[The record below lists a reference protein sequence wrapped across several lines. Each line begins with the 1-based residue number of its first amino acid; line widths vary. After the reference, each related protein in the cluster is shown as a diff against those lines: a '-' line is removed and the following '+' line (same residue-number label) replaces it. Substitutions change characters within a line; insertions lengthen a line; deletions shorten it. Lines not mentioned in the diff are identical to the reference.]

1 VFYFLNIFIFSSY
14 ILKKLTSQ
22 EYNKACLPALT
33 FGPKGPGI
41 FFFIKIFK
49 HLDNSYNI
57 TILKK
62 ERIAI
67 IIKVK
72 LGREI
77 MVNQERI
84 AIIIKVKLGR
94 EIMVNQERI
103 AIIGVLFLILS
114 FYVSLVIYSFFP
126 EN

>member
-1 VFYFLNIFIFSSY
+1 
-14 ILKKLTSQ
+14 
-22 EYNKACLPALT
+22 
-33 FGPKGPGI
+33 
-41 FFFIKIFK
+41 
-49 HLDNSYNI
+49 
-57 TILKK
+57 
-62 ERIAI
+62 
-67 IIKVK
+67 
-72 LGREI
+72 